1 MIRGPVGRN
10 RFHRDGDPDID
21 AARLQHGLLG
31 GDGPVEA
38 MTRWRLHTAGCP
50 GWQPLFQRS
59 AGVDLDASLQVRPAT
74 IPAVPPMYTADAA
87 PGRALESKITMFTPG
102 WIPMFCECLAWGSDA
117 QKNSR

>member
-38 MTRWRLHTAGCP
+38 MTRWRLHTAECP
-50 GWQPLFQRS
+50 GRQPLFQRA
-59 AGVDLDASLQVRPAT
+59 AGVDLDVSLQARAGHHPGGPAD
-74 IPAVPPMYTADAA
+74 VH
-87 PGRALESKITMFTPG
+87 R
-102 WIPMFCECLAWGSDA
+102 
-117 QKNSR
+117 